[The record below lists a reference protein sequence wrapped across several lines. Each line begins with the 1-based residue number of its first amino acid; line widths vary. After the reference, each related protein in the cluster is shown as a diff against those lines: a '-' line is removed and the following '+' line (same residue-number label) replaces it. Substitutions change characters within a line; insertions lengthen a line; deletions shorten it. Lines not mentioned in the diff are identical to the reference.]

1 MRRSPSLRIN
11 GLVVAQF
18 PNLPL
23 AVWLAATVIAKLTS
37 GTVESVAL
45 AIAAVALSAW
55 AYLELSDGANW
66 FRRLLGAAVLI
77 YLVIRLADALP
88 A

>member
-1 MRRSPSLRIN
+1 MATDRS
-11 GLVVAQF
+11 
-18 PNLPL
+18 
-23 AVWLAATVIAKLTS
+23 KLTS

-45 AIAAVALSAW
+45 AIASVALSVW

-66 FRRLLGAAVLI
+66 FRRLLGAAVLV
-77 YLVIRLADALP
+77 YVVIRLADALP